1 MRRVSSGAVL
11 DDQVTDPIA
20 QLVHGL
26 LPRAGEG
33 EHGAAIAGTCGVG
46 DHLVDVDLDAG
57 RQVRLVDDQ
66 QVGAGNAS
74 SALAGDVRAS
84 PGCRSVAT
92 WRAACR
98 RSSITYSPSTRPP
111 TPRRRIGRSPP
122 ALLLG
127 PRMDSYSTDTLEAF
141 QAWTAAD

>member
-1 MRRVSSGAVL
+1 VFAVF
-11 DDQVTDPIA
+11 D
-20 QLVHGL
+20 
-26 LPRAGEG
+26 GEEIDG
-33 EHGAAIAGTCGVG
+33 DAIADRG
-46 DHLVDVDLDAG
+46 
-57 RQVRLVDDQ
+57 
-66 QVGAGNAS
+66 
-74 SALAGDVRAS
+74 VRAS